1 MFDIKKIIGHLQQR
15 NQKAYYLAF
24 LRVAL
29 SIWYLKELLFRWPA
43 LEMLYSGHGLFKLKP
58 SAAISLFHLNPLWLQ
73 QHYIMVVYACI
84 FLLLLNIIG
93 IGRNIVS
100 FLVFIALALLQN
112 MNDTFGNGGDWMAL
126 LLMFYL
132 SFADTFSHFTLRK
145 QKIYSPEM
153 QRLHNLVSNL
163 ASYAI
168 IINLCLVY
176 FMAGLYKAQDPYW
189 LKGTGIYYFLN
200 DDRYSI
206 LAANKQLVSPSIWM
220 YVVNYG
226 TVLFEISFPF
236 LVFFKRSRWIAL
248 LLGVL
253 MHLGIYF
260 FLMIYGMSVVF
271 ILQYG
276 LFFSNKEIISIVEK
290 IKAMLK
296 FKRKTLPAVIK

>member
-1 MFDIKKIIGHLQQR
+1 MFDIKKIIGHLQQH

-276 LFFSNKEIISIVEK
+276 LFFSNEEIISIVEK